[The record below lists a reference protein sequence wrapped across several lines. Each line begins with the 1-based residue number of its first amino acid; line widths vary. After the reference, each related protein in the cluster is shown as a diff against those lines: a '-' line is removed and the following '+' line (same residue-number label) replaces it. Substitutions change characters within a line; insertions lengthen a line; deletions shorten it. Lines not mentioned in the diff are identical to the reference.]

1 MKTTIS
7 TIKSFMFI
15 MLALAVVISF
25 ASCSDDSPVAPDN
38 GNEEPPVTEPP
49 VEEDT
54 GISGDMTEIT
64 FESGETYLVEGDL
77 IVPEGESVTIPAGVS
92 LIFQEGEFGEAWFIE
107 VYGSLY
113 ILGEEGSRV
122 TLTASDDLIN
132 SSKNNGIGQLW
143 GGVIGT
149 ITTGDLV
156 IQHTDILYAGGATRE
171 ENAMAQPATGGGGE
185 LDAGDA
191 SYALYFVREDGARQ
205 DGIFVLQHSRI
216 SFTPDDGIRING
228 GKTLM
233 TNNVFEVIGGTGGD
247 VVNIKAGTSGDFA
260 YNLCYNGATNCL
272 KTADTGPGERGRAH
286 TNFYNNTIVN
296 HGYRRAEPGRGAGLN
311 YESNGYGDVYNN
323 LNVNVRFGLRFVR
336 GESEPDVSRIGYGY
350 NWYYGSVQTIV
361 DEFYPSDQTASWG
374 MIGYDERTPIPDS
387 DVTGG
392 PGDNDPM
399 FVNFDPSGFEFSGN
413 TTIASDPLRNNI
425 DPIPADADFRL
436 SSNSPALTGGFL
448 DFDFVH
454 DSYTTL
460 DGSMTFT
467 PPAPSEFFGAFG
479 SE

>member
-1 MKTTIS
+1 MN
-7 TIKSFMFI
+7 TIKKLLI
-15 MLALAVVISF
+15 ALFSVALVFSL
-25 ASCSDDSPVAPDN
+25 ASCSDDTPVSPGNTN
-38 GNEEPPVTEPP
+38 GNGNGNGNGETPPPAES
-49 VEEDT
+49 
-54 GISGDMTEIT
+54 GISGDMTEIE
-64 FESGETYLVEGDL
+64 FEQGELYKVTGDL
-77 IVPEGESVTIPAGVS
+77 FVPEGESVTIPAGVTFE
-92 LIFQEGEFGEAWFIE
+92 FQEGENGEAWFVE

-113 ILGEEGSRV
+113 VMGEDGARV
-122 TLTASDDLIN
+122 TFTASDDLIN

-143 GGVIGT
+143 GGIIGT

-156 IQHTDILYAGGATRE
+156 ILYSDIIHAGGTTRE
-171 ENAMAQPATGGGGE
+171 ENAMALPATGGGGE
-185 LDAGDA
+185 LSAGDA
-191 SYALYFVREDGARQ
+191 SYALYFVREAGGRQ

-233 TNNVFEVIGGTGGD
+233 THNVFEVIGGTGGD
-247 VVNIKAGTSGDFA
+247 VANIKAATSGDFA

-311 YESNGYGDVYNN
+311 YEENGFGDVYNN

-336 GESEPDVSRIGYGY
+336 GESEPNVEKINYGY

-361 DEFYPSDQTASWG
+361 DEFYPSDQTSSWG
-374 MIGYDERTPIPDS
+374 MIGYDPRTPIPAT
-387 DVTGG
+387 DVTGE
-392 PGDNDPM
+392 PGENDPM

-413 TTIASDPLRNNI
+413 TTISTDPLRNNI
-425 DPIPADADFRL
+425 SPIPADADFRL
-436 SSNSPALTGGFL
+436 RADSPALTGAFL

-454 DSYTTL
+454 ASYTTL